1 MQVSLLFLLLDVFV
15 AKALQNDVRL
25 FGFVQTDHVD
35 FLCSGQLDSF
45 WEQEFADFALEFREV
60 VSSGDADNFLL
71 YFAEHPVLET
81 ADMNELTAALAI
93 AWVDER
99 VLFGTLFAKANF
111 TCACEVFFHFVC
123 VSIKF

>member
-1 MQVSLLFLLLDVFV
+1 MQVSLLFLFLYVFI
-15 AKALQNDVRL
+15 AKTLQNYIRL
-25 FGFVQTDHVD
+25 LWFVQTYHVD
-35 FLCSGQLDSF
+35 FICSGQLDGF

-60 VSSGDADNFLL
+60 ISRGDADDFLL

-81 ADMNELTAALAI
+81 ADMNELAAALTI
-93 AWVDER
+93 AWVDQR
-99 VLFGTLFAKANF
+99 VLFGTLFAKTNF